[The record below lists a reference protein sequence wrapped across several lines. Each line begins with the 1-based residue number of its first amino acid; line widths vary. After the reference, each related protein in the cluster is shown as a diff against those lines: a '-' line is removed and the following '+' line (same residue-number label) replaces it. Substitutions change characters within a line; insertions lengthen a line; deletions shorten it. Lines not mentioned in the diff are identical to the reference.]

1 MEIFRGTELRVSGCV
16 QVENTDKKFRERIM
30 NPGGARRGRGRE
42 CKPVGPSIHSPRPSL
57 ATFCR
62 GILNRKIFR
71 YTPGWWLVG
80 RPCPPSPLSPPPL
93 VHHRIIS
100 IVYRT
105 FHPLSPTLSRKGI
118 RVRMIAGI
126 RIEARLVIDH
136 SPETFTSSF
145 EANIRRRLATIL
157 KSRCDFLPP
166 SLQVQS
172 SSPRR
177 FLLPFLQDGERVF
190 LFFFLSFLTTSSR
203 ESSNKARLIFL
214 F

>member
-1 MEIFRGTELRVSGCV
+1 M
-16 QVENTDKKFRERIM
+16 
-30 NPGGARRGRGRE
+30 
-42 CKPVGPSIHSPRPSL
+42 
-57 ATFCR
+57 
-62 GILNRKIFR
+62 
-71 YTPGWWLVG
+71 G
-80 RPCPPSPLSPPPL
+80 RPCPPRPLSPPPL

-177 FLLPFLQDGERVF
+177 FLLPFLQDGEARE
-190 LFFFLSFLTTSSR
+190 FFFSFFYFLTTSSR
-203 ESSNKARLIFL
+203 ESSNKARLIFSGSYSNLPLYAAAFLQGGKECRNPSPKGMLL
-214 F
+214 FHGGIRV